1 MSQLCH
7 CHVTLIDYPCQYTIE
22 IGRPQGVFFMSPDIL
37 IIQDNTG
44 YHLLHGF
51 LHLAMALNDS
61 GRTAVEVQDCGT
73 VTVART
79 RDGLFVEADGKHLPL
94 LPN

>member
-1 MSQLCH
+1 
-7 CHVTLIDYPCQYTIE
+7 
-22 IGRPQGVFFMSPDIL
+22 MSPDIL
-37 IIQDNTG
+37 IIQDSNG
-44 YHLLHGF
+44 YHLLHGY

-61 GRTAVEVQDCGT
+61 GKTAVEVQDYGT

-79 RDGLFVEADGKHLPL
+79 RDGLVVEEDGKHLPL

>member
-1 MSQLCH
+1 
-7 CHVTLIDYPCQYTIE
+7 
-22 IGRPQGVFFMSPDIL
+22 MSPDIL

-44 YHLLHGF
+44 YHLLYGY
-51 LHLAMALNDS
+51 LHLAMALSDS
-61 GRTAVEVQDCGT
+61 GKAAVEVQDCGT